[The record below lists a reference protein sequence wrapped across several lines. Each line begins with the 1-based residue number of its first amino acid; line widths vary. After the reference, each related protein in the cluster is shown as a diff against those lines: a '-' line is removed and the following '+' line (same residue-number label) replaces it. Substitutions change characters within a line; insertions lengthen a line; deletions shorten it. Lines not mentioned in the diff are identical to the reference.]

1 MAPMKETK
9 EAEHLEAENALE
21 QQQQEQQQ
29 RYSRVVGLEVF
40 SDGLPPI
47 LAGKK
52 TCSVRN
58 YPLPKDLEGK
68 PLLVLAIPP
77 PTGEGH
83 VDTLPDKVTCESGM
97 FECVGVIVFSS
108 GSYRYDTR
116 AAFEDD
122 AHRHGMVPGTSLYAK
137 YAGEG
142 NGWPGPEG
150 YVYRWDIEAVKPW
163 SPELEMATR
172 MPALSR
178 RCNSLFYVE
187 GTGWESLMQA
197 VIFGTSHRGTK
208 RPLEIRPAASSS
220 QE

>member
-1 MAPMKETK
+1 MKETK
-9 EAEHLEAENALE
+9 EADCLEATVAL
-21 QQQQEQQQ
+21 QKQEHQAHAG
-29 RYSRVVGLEVF
+29 VVGLEVF
-40 SDGLPPI
+40 SAGLPPI

-77 PTGEGH
+77 PTGEGA
-83 VDTLPDKVTCESGM
+83 DTLPDEVAAESGL

-116 AAFEDD
+116 AAFEED
-122 AHRHGMVPGTSLYAK
+122 APRHAMVPGTPLHAK

-142 NGWPGPEG
+142 SGWPGPEG
-150 YVYRWDIEAVKPW
+150 YTYRWDIETVKPW
-163 SPELEMATR
+163 PPELEMATR
-172 MPALSR
+172 MPAVSR
-178 RCNSLFYVE
+178 RCHSLFYVQ

-197 VIFGTSHRGTK
+197 VISGTSHRGTV
-208 RPLEIRPAASSS
+208 RPLEADPSA
-220 QE
+220 